1 LSEKW
6 APKTLNLVEI
16 GMSKKKG
23 TKDANIKPYGPGVK
37 DMPDSNLV
45 SLNAAN
51 ATTSKMVVKAV
62 ENKRKTKYLFDPICR
77 SKTRKKYTKYNPNKS
92 SGVDENTHG
101 DVTKRHNSS
110 FCTTF

>member
-16 GMSKKKG
+16 GMSKKKA

-45 SLNAAN
+45 SASL
-51 ATTSKMVVKAV
+51 K
-62 ENKRKTKYLFDPICR
+62 C
-77 SKTRKKYTKYNPNKS
+77 
-92 SGVDENTHG
+92 H
-101 DVTKRHNSS
+101 
-110 FCTTF
+110 

>member
-23 TKDANIKPYGPGVK
+23 TKDANITPYGPGVK

-45 SLNAAN
+45 SASL
-51 ATTSKMVVKAV
+51 K
-62 ENKRKTKYLFDPICR
+62 C
-77 SKTRKKYTKYNPNKS
+77 
-92 SGVDENTHG
+92 H
-101 DVTKRHNSS
+101 
-110 FCTTF
+110 